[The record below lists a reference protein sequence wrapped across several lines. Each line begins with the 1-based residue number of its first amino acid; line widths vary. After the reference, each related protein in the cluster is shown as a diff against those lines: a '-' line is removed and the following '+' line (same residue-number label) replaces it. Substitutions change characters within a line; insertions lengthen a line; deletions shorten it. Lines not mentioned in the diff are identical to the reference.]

1 MTLQDLLNSLT
12 NPDHIDTAK
21 ALNLEIEFC
30 TIDRHNL
37 SLLSVYEDNGK
48 IIIDIGTHK
57 DNEKRNRVFNE
68 RKNHAKNIC

>member
-1 MTLQDLLNSLT
+1 MTLQDLLNILA
-12 NPDHIDTAK
+12 NPDHIDTNK

-30 TIDRHNL
+30 TIDKHNL

-57 DNEKRNRVFNE
+57 DNERRNKILNE
-68 RKNHAKNIC
+68 RRK